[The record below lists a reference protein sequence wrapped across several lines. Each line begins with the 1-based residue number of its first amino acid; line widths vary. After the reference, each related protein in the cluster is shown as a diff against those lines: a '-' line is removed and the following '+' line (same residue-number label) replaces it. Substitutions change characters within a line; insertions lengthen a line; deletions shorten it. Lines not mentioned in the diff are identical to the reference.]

1 MTLSVGI
8 VGAGGIAYCH
18 GRAAREAPEAE
29 LVAICDLSEESLGR
43 FGEAFGVSR
52 RYTDLERMLH
62 EEEIDILVVSTWGNS
77 HAEISIKAARTG
89 RVKAIL
95 CEKPISSTATECE
108 SMIVAAR
115 ENGVLLAEA
124 FKFRHHPCHL
134 KAKELIEAGEIGE
147 VYLIRSTFTAPVD
160 PRFLRPDHNWRFNR
174 QKRGGAVYDLGCYC
188 IHHARFIAGS
198 EPYLVHA
205 RGHYGG
211 TSEVPEA
218 VAVQLDFP
226 GNISAHCA
234 FSFRYYGSQEYEVFG
249 TGGYM
254 RMDMAWNNEDHPVEL
269 EVSKNDGE
277 ERTIKFAPVYQFTDQ
292 LRHLCECLGTGRP
305 HRIPAENSLGN
316 MKVIDAVHA
325 SIDSE
330 RPATLTTG

>member
-1 MTLSVGI
+1 MSYRVGI
-8 VGAGGIAYCH
+8 VGAGGIAHCH
-18 GRAAREAPEAE
+18 ARAAREAPEAE
-29 LVAICDLSEESLGR
+29 PAAICDVSEEALGR
-43 FGEAFGVSR
+43 FGDAFGVSR
-52 RYTDLERMLH
+52 RHTGLERMLR
-62 EEEIDILVVSTWGNS
+62 EEEIDILVVSTWGDS
-77 HAEISIKAARTG
+77 HADISIRAAETG
-89 RVKAIL
+89 CVKAIL
-95 CEKPISSTATECE
+95 CEKPISSTAAECE
-108 SMIVAAR
+108 AMIAAAR
-115 ENGVLLAEA
+115 KNGVLLAEA

-134 KAKELIEAGEIGE
+134 KAKELIAAGEIGE
-147 VYLIRSTFTAPVD
+147 MYLIRSTFTAPVD

-226 GNISAHCA
+226 GNISAQCA
-234 FSFRYYGSQEYEVFG
+234 FSFRYHGSQEFEVYG
-249 TGGYM
+249 TDGYM

-269 EVSKNDGE
+269 EIRKNDGE
-277 ERTIKFAPVYQFTDQ
+277 ERTIKFAPVYQFTNQ
-292 LRHLCECLGTGRP
+292 LRHLCECLETGKS

-316 MKVIDAVHA
+316 MRVIDAIHA
-325 SIDSE
+325 SIDSG
-330 RPATLTTG
+330 RPEDLNPG